1 MTPTTITQLHPA
13 PPQVGRA
20 LTLDDLVELHVPRD
34 RATPRVRANFVASV
48 DGSATAAGRTR
59 DLGGPADLLVFDLLR
74 RLCDVVVVGAGTVRD
89 EGYGPMR
96 LGDEA
101 VAWRRAA
108 GLPDHPV
115 FAIVSGSLGLDP
127 TSGVFADAPVRPVVL
142 THDGAPRRARAR
154 LDEVADVVSC
164 GRDRVD
170 PRLLVRALAERGL
183 PQVHTEG
190 GPALFGDLVA
200 AAVVDELCLTVSP
213 NLEGGAG
220 PRIVAAREAMALKGL
235 ALDHVLLSGD
245 MLLTKWS
252 RRR

>member
-1 MTPTTITQLHPA
+1 MTATAISQLHPA
-13 PPQVGRA
+13 PPAGGGA
-20 LTLDDLVELHVPRD
+20 LTVDDLVDLHRPHD
-34 RATPRVRANFVASV
+34 RTTPRVRANFVASV
-48 DGSATAAGRTR
+48 DGSATASGRTR

-74 RLCDVVVVGAGTVRD
+74 QLSDVVVVGAGTVRD

-101 VAWRRAA
+101 VAWRREA

-115 FAIVSGSLGLDP
+115 FALVSGRLGLDP
-127 TSGVFADAPVRPVVL
+127 TTDVFADAPVRPLVL
-142 THDGAPRRARAR
+142 THDEAPRAARSR

-170 PRLLVRALAERGL
+170 PRLLVRALVERGL
-183 PQVHTEG
+183 PQIHTEG
-190 GPALFGDLVA
+190 GPALLGDLVA
-200 AAVVDELCLTVSP
+200 ADVVDELCLTVSP

-220 PRIVAAREAMALKGL
+220 PRIVAAREAMALRGL

>member
-1 MTPTTITQLHPA
+1 VTTTTITQLHPA
-13 PPQVGRA
+13 PPRVGAA
-20 LTLDDLVELHVPRD
+20 LTIDDLVALHAPHD
-34 RATPRVRANFVASV
+34 RATTRVRANFVASV

-74 RLCDVVVVGAGTVRD
+74 QLSDVVVVGAGTVRD

-115 FAIVSGSLGLDP
+115 FAIVSGALRLDP
-127 TSGVFADAPVRPVVL
+127 TSSAFADAPVRPIVL
-142 THDGAPRRARAR
+142 THDDAPRDARAR

-170 PRLLVRALAERGL
+170 PHLLVGALAGRGL
-183 PQVHTEG
+183 TQVHTEG
-190 GPALFGDLVA
+190 GPALLGDLVA
-200 AAVVDELCLTVSP
+200 ADVVDELCLTVSP

-220 PRIVAAREAMALKGL
+220 PRIVAAREAVALAGL

>member
-1 MTPTTITQLHPA
+1 MTDTKITRLHPA
-13 PPQVGRA
+13 PPVAGMP
-20 LTLDDLVELHVPRD
+20 LTVDDLVELHRPRD
-34 RATPRVRANFVASV
+34 RQAPRVRANFVASV

-96 LGDEA
+96 LADDA
-101 VAWRRAA
+101 VAWRREA
-108 GLPDHPV
+108 GLPDHPG
-115 FAIVSGSLGLDP
+115 FAIVSSGLDLDP
-127 TSGVFADAPVRPVVL
+127 TSAVFTEAPVRPLVL
-142 THDGAPRRARAR
+142 THDSAPRATRAR

-164 GRDRVD
+164 GSDRVD
-170 PRLLVRALAERGL
+170 PHLLVRALVERGS
-183 PQVHTEG
+183 PQIHTEG
-190 GPALFGDLVA
+190 GPTLLGDLVA
-200 AAVVDELCLTVSP
+200 ADVVDELCLTVSP

-220 PRIVAAREAMALKGL
+220 PRIVAAREAMALRGL
-235 ALDHVLLSGD
+235 ALDHVLLSDD

>member
-1 MTPTTITQLHPA
+1 MTATTVTQLHPA
-13 PPQVGRA
+13 PPRA
-20 LTLDDLVELHVPRD
+20 GAVLTVDDLVDLHSPPD
-34 RATPRVRANFVASV
+34 RSSPRVRANFVASV

-96 LGDEA
+96 LDDDA

-115 FAIVSGSLGLDP
+115 FAIVSGTLGLDP
-127 TSGVFADAPVRPVVL
+127 TSGVFTDAPVRPVVL
-142 THDGAPRRARAR
+142 THDGAPRDARAR
-154 LDEVADVVSC
+154 LGEVADVVSC
-164 GRDRVD
+164 GRDLVD
-170 PRLLVRALAERGL
+170 PRLLVRALVERGL
-183 PQVHTEG
+183 TQIHTEG

-200 AAVVDELCLTVSP
+200 ADVVDELCLTVSP
-213 NLEGGAG
+213 NFEGGAG

-235 ALDHVLLSGD
+235 ALDHVLLADD

>member
-1 MTPTTITQLHPA
+1 VTAVGISQLHPA
-13 PPQVGRA
+13 PPARGGA
-20 LTLDDLVELHVPRD
+20 LTIDDLLDLHRPRD
-34 RATPRVRANFVASV
+34 RTTPRVRANFVASV

-74 RLCDVVVVGAGTVRD
+74 QLCDVVVVGAGTVRD

-101 VAWRRAA
+101 VTWRRRV

-115 FAIVSGSLGLDP
+115 FAVVSGRLGLDP
-127 TSGVFADAPVRPVVL
+127 TSSVFADAPVRPLVL
-142 THDGAPRRARAR
+142 THDAAPRAARAR
-154 LDEVADVVSC
+154 LDRVAHVVSC

-170 PRLLVRALAERGL
+170 PRLLVRALVERGL
-183 PQVHTEG
+183 PQIHTEG
-190 GPALFGDLVA
+190 GPALLGDLVA
-200 AAVVDELCLTVSP
+200 ADVVDELCLTVSP

-220 PRIVAAREAMALKGL
+220 PRIVAAREAMALRGL

-252 RRR
+252 RTR

>member
-1 MTPTTITQLHPA
+1 MTATTVTQLHPA
-13 PPQVGRA
+13 PPRA
-20 LTLDDLVELHVPRD
+20 GAVLTVDDLVDLHSPPD
-34 RATPRVRANFVASV
+34 RSSPRVRANFVASV

-96 LGDEA
+96 LDDDA

-115 FAIVSGSLGLDP
+115 FAIVSGALGLDP
-127 TSGVFADAPVRPVVL
+127 TSRVFTDAPVRPVVL
-142 THDGAPRRARAR
+142 THDGGPRDARAR
-154 LDEVADVVSC
+154 LGEVADVVSC
-164 GRDRVD
+164 GRDLVD
-170 PRLLVRALAERGL
+170 PRLLVRALVERGL
-183 PQVHTEG
+183 TQIHTEG

-200 AAVVDELCLTVSP
+200 ADVVDELCLTVSP

-235 ALDHVLLSGD
+235 ALDHVLLADD

>member
-1 MTPTTITQLHPA
+1 MTATTLVQLHPA
-13 PPQVGRA
+13 PPVGRGA
-20 LTLDDLVELHVPRD
+20 LTIDDLVELHRPHD
-34 RATPRVRANFVASV
+34 RTTPSVRANFVASV

-96 LGDEA
+96 LDDEA

-108 GLPDHPV
+108 GLSDHPV
-115 FAIVSGSLGLDP
+115 FAVVSSGLGLDP
-127 TSGVFADAPVRPVVL
+127 ASGVFADAPVRPLVL
-142 THDGAPRRARAR
+142 THDAAPHAARAR

-170 PRLLVRALAERGL
+170 PRLLVRVLVERGL
-183 PQVHTEG
+183 PQIHTEG
-190 GPALFGDLVA
+190 GPALLGDLVA
-200 AAVVDELCLTVSP
+200 ADVVDELCLTVSP

-220 PRIVAAREAMALKGL
+220 PRIVAARDEMALRGL
-235 ALDHVLLSGD
+235 ALDHVLVSGD

>member
-1 MTPTTITQLHPA
+1 VTGAAISQLHPA
-13 PPQVGRA
+13 PPVGGGA
-20 LTLDDLVELHVPRD
+20 LTIDDLVDLHRPHD
-34 RATPRVRANFVASV
+34 RTTPRVRANFVASV

-74 RLCDVVVVGAGTVRD
+74 QLSDVVVVGAGTVRD

-101 VAWRRAA
+101 VAWRREA
-108 GLPDHPV
+108 GLPDHPT
-115 FAIVSGSLGLDP
+115 FAVVSGRLGLDP
-127 TSGVFADAPVRPVVL
+127 TSAVFADAPVRPLVL
-142 THDGAPRRARAR
+142 THDEAPRAARAR

-170 PRLLVRALAERGL
+170 PCLLVRALVERGL
-183 PQVHTEG
+183 PQIHTEG
-190 GPALFGDLVA
+190 GPVLLGDLVA
-200 AAVVDELCLTVSP
+200 ADVVDELCLTVSP

-220 PRIVAAREAMALKGL
+220 PRIVAAREAMALRGL
-235 ALDHVLLSGD
+235 ALDHVLLSDD